1 MFASG
6 TVVAI
11 VIAFLVGFDD
21 FSTYS
26 TELWILVV
34 VLALGATLVP
44 FALTLFASKH
54 AQATVVAMV
63 GYLAPLVAVVAG
75 VVILGEQITPVILA
89 GGALA
94 VVGIALVGGTRRT
107 QT

>member
-1 MFASG
+1 
-6 TVVAI
+6 
-11 VIAFLVGFDD
+11 
-21 FSTYS
+21 
-26 TELWILVV
+26 
-34 VLALGATLVP
+34 LGATLMP

-54 AQATVVAMV
+54 AEATVVAMV

-75 VVILGEQITPVILA
+75 VVILGEHITPVILA

-94 VVGIALVGGTRRT
+94 VVGVALVGGTRRT